1 MTNKRLKYRQM
12 KKVLFIL
19 SISLLILFS
28 CDKEDEQNQI
38 QEKFV
43 PTDVLVKTK
52 GTYTIDKVFDFINS
66 FDHDVEYIYGGVY
79 TSSLPSDSLIY
90 VLNYLNAKTYT
101 NDGDVW
107 FVTGYLHYQTQVI
120 TIFPKLFDIK
130 NMENQTDWLQSM
142 QFLQLTEQ
150 TDKETNGYIIYFHV
164 PTDTEKEWVE
174 KFKEYDFVEWAEL
187 NYIVEIN
194 PRP

>member
-1 MTNKRLKYRQM
+1 M

-130 NMENQTDWLQSM
+130 NIENQTDWLQSM
-142 QFLQLTEQ
+142 QFLQLTEE
-150 TDKETNGYIIYFHV
+150 TDKKTNGYVIYFHV
-164 PTDTEKEWVE
+164 PIDTEKEWVE

-194 PRP
+194 LWP